1 MESITAH
8 LQKIEDLILRIED
21 LLEASRPV
29 AFSGGKVTVDKN
41 KVYDLIDELKP
52 YLEDIMQD
60 LPDEIVK
67 AKRVVADSEK
77 IIEDAKS
84 KASMILR
91 SAEQEMEKLTSEH
104 DISKK
109 AAAQADAIVE
119 DARKFAKELRQNA
132 YEYADELLSKLE
144 DCIKGAQAS
153 FVKSQRMVEESF
165 ANTADMIYE
174 NRQELRGSDRK

>member
-8 LQKIEDLILRIED
+8 LQKIEDL
-21 LLEASRPV
+21 LEASRPV
-29 AFSGGKVTVDKN
+29 AFSSKVSVDKN

-52 YLEDIMQD
+52 YLDDIMRD

-77 IIEDAKS
+77 IIDDAKS
-84 KASMILR
+84 RANMLLR
-91 SAEQEMEKLTSEH
+91 SAEAEMEKLVSEH

-119 DARKFAKELRQNA
+119 DARKFAKELRVNA
-132 YEYADELLSKLE
+132 YEYADEILQKTE
-144 DCIKGAQAS
+144 DSIKEAHSLFNKG
-153 FVKSQRMVEESF
+153 QRMVEESF
-165 ANTADMIYE
+165 SKTADLLFE
-174 NRQELRGSDRK
+174 NRQELRGGERK